1 MISTINNQVGG
12 KNSGEIIW
20 DNLTMEEFT
29 DAMLI
34 NVIREALAKYYYRSP
49 QMKALFE
56 LDDLVQD
63 CTMWFY
69 QNTRDGMQRLEK
81 YKISHKTVKHLV
93 NAIKSGCKQY
103 IPAALRLN
111 EIKNAP
117 DVILNKPVD
126 DEVSNSSEVLD
137 FISSDS
143 DSVFMGKYTSVDMQ
157 VRLSNMI
164 GLLNHEQRI
173 ILNDITSGY
182 TKTELR
188 AKYKNF
194 DTVLTDIKDS
204 IYLYYLDSDSSIN
217 SEFGIK
223 YEPSRR
229 LLLKQIIRNAWTLF
243 YLTGNIKY
251 FMIYNDNKQKLSKVT
266 I

>member
-1 MISTINNQVGG
+1 M
-12 KNSGEIIW
+12 
-20 DNLTMEEFT
+20 
-29 DAMLI
+29 
-34 NVIREALAKYYYRSP
+34 
-49 QMKALFE
+49 
-56 LDDLVQD
+56 
-63 CTMWFY
+63 
-69 QNTRDGMQRLEK
+69 
-81 YKISHKTVKHLV
+81 V
-93 NAIKSGCKQY
+93 NAVKLGCKQY
-103 IPAALRLN
+103 IPASLRLN
-111 EIKNAP
+111 EIKHAP
-117 DVILNKPVD
+117 EVILNKSVD
-126 DEVSNSSEVLD
+126 DEISNSAEVLD
-137 FISSDS
+137 FIASDS
-143 DSVFMGKYTSVDMQ
+143 DNVFMGKYPSVDMQ

-164 GLLNHEQRI
+164 SLLNHEQRI

-204 IYLYYLDSDSSIN
+204 IYLYYLDSNSSIK